1 MKDKDFVCVSL
12 GVAWFIVC
20 LIIAAV
26 LMGNS

>member
-1 MKDKDFVCVSL
+1 MKDKDFVCVAL
-12 GVAWFIVC
+12 GVAWFVAC